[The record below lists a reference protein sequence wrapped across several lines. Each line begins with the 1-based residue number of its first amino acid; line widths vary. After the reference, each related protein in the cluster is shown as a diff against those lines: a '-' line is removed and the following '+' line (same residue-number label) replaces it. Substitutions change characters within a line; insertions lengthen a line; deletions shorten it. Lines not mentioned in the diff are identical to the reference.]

1 MNYQSKGLQYSL
13 LIHASILLLITCTDI
28 SESRLNLPIVIDFSL
43 IKEAEEKKAEPPPEP
58 EPPPQAEEAKT
69 ETPPLVQKI
78 APPPQI
84 KAEPVQKK
92 EKKLPVRAEKS
103 KISKEKPKKI
113 VRAEKVGANNYS
125 PLPLPPVTQKVRD
138 QIVKAN
144 NYSPLPPVRQPV
156 ENTVSP
162 QSATS
167 VADTVPSPPSDTEK
181 SLPAQSFPENSP
193 VTATAPGG
201 SGNASSGSEGGSGSS
216 SVVGYSKS
224 GSGSSKSGSGVSGSG
239 SSGNSAFGSQG
250 GPRYRHKEMPVY
262 PALARRL
269 GKEGKVLLRLTID
282 ENGSLVNVEVI
293 EDSGY
298 GFADAAIAAVKKS
311 TFIPPTFNGKA
322 IRAKALLPVTFT
334 LR

>member
-1 MNYQSKGLQYSL
+1 MSYQSKGLQYSL
-13 LIHASILLLITCTDI
+13 LIHAAIFSFITCTDI
-28 SESRLNLPIVIDFSL
+28 SESRLNPPVVIDFSL
-43 IKEAEEKKAEPPPEP
+43 IREAEEEKAEPPSEP
-58 EPPPQAEEAKT
+58 EPPPQAEEAKI
-69 ETPPLVQKI
+69 ETPPPVQEI
-78 APPPQI
+78 APTPQT

-113 VRAEKVGANNYS
+113 VRAERGGANNYS
-125 PLPLPPVTQKVRD
+125 PLPPVRQIVRD
-138 QIVKAN
+138 QRVRAN

-167 VADTVPSPPSDTEK
+167 AADAVPSPPSDTEK

-193 VTATAPGG
+193 VAAPAPGG
-201 SGNASSGSEGGSGSS
+201 SGNASSDSEGGSGSS
-216 SVVGYSKS
+216 SVVGY
-224 GSGSSKSGSGVSGSG
+224 SKSGSGVSGSG

-311 TFIPPTFNGKA
+311 AFIPPTLNGKPV
-322 IRAKALLPVTFT
+322 RSRALLPVTFT